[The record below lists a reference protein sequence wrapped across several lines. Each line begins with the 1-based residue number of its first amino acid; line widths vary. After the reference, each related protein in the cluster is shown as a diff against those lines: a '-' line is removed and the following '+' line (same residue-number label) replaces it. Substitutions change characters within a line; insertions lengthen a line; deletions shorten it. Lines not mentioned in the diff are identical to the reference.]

1 MAKRS
6 KIIAALVL
14 IVAAISLGIAMTTN
28 VSADGGSYRSSI
40 DKKALFQGLAKCIS
54 DGYMDDVANSG
65 AYTGLESLYKSKS
78 DSLNRP
84 LASWSDRA
92 VKNSKTAYK
101 DMASCKGIITG
112 KNTSGTNAADI
123 KSIFVTMG
131 NQTMATGN
139 VNMGKYLTLKFGY
152 VNQAVGKTECIRY
165 KVPVKYVFDNGARAS
180 ADRYTDTFCIDY
192 NDKDK
197 KVTNVYWTVDPASV
211 SLQTMNCDWDGGGV
225 GCWYSKWGTVLHE
238 RWGWNRITDL
248 KSAIIGLVGYIYR
261 LRKNENAFEIDATKK
276 QFKLKD
282 IGTVSWDGVTID
294 TFKNSIMNGITN
306 GSNFQERKRERKI
319 GGTYNAAYIAWSNEH
334 SCYGFDTQQA
344 ICAYDG
350 NTGITTIRTEVPD
363 TEVVSRATGDEG
375 DGPYSVYTGKDYD
388 QYRAIAQMNDY
399 TGKIDTSDMR
409 SFAIKKTYLT
419 KTEQVLLYMHYLN
432 TNLGADVDC
441 DVPADKQSYYGDPI
455 KWVKDG
461 DTKVSKQCYIKNT
474 SNKDSGAQFNAVGDA
489 SRRLGAAA
497 FAGEFAGKIGWDG
510 LVEYFKNLN
519 ESLVLDMPS
528 DNGGNEGYNEGTDPR
543 DVISTTEAEA
553 DKNCYNS
560 AGSSNWIACPII
572 DNSSVASEAMQA
584 FITGMLQVNTKLFSN
599 VDGENGTFE
608 AWSAFRNIANI
619 VFIIVFIIVI
629 ISQVTGVGID
639 NYGIKKILPKLVLGA
654 LLVNVSY
661 FICQACVDVGN
672 ITGGGIKNIFEGIEH
687 SLSNN
692 RSVAFS
698 FAQQKAGAGF
708 IGFNAAAILIGIL
721 GAAWYL
727 SGGQIL
733 VPILLAAI
741 GVVIGILFLLILLAV
756 RQGLAVALVVLSP
769 LAFVMYMLPNTK
781 SIFSKWT
788 KLFGGVLL
796 AYPLCSLVVYGGQM
810 VSAIILLSAAKAADE
825 GLVVTNFALALTST
839 ILSIAPVF
847 FIPSLIMKSM
857 SGVATVANGLKAR
870 ATSLGKGAFDR
881 SHTAENMRNVALAR
895 KDNLNARSARR
906 ALNRYKDDD
915 SLTGRARKRAARNVL
930 LGIDK
935 KNADYYAGEA
945 RGLTKDQLMD
955 MGRDAF
961 RDGSFDAEKYDTA
974 LAQLFATGN
983 DEDAYQLMSDASE
996 RAADMGMDG
1005 EMLEKLKS
1013 SNAQRGGTIGKA
1025 LAKVHGKHGVMSL
1038 SQAMRDGRMAEA
1050 FAGMGANAVAGMT
1063 KDEMSFLSGNRR
1075 DNNGHDTGIPRF
1087 DLSRTFTDA
1096 NGNQFSMFTPEQL
1109 AAAAAT
1115 HTSGKAG
1122 ENCNSLLTA
1131 SGQQDA
1137 VRSKVSVEQWAKM
1150 SEQTLN
1156 SLGFTDAQN
1165 EAFAQSIIDSGD
1177 GELMNSVS
1185 GGIQRDL
1192 INQKNAAKAAAEEL
1206 AAQAEEAA
1214 RNNQAQFQQYMTQAV
1229 QNAEHSRAQQAQLN
1243 YNAQQSQQRF
1253 QQSMTQAVNEIK
1265 QNMRQPPE
1273 TFSDGGGI

>member
-6 KIIAALVL
+6 RIIIALVAV
-14 IVAAISLGIAMTTN
+14 VAAVFLGIAMTSTN
-28 VSADGGSYRSSI
+28 ASADGESYRSSI

-112 KNTSGTNAADI
+112 KNTSGTNAADV
-123 KSIFVTMG
+123 KSVFTTMG

-152 VNQAVGKTECIRY
+152 VNQAVGKTECIRFG
-165 KVPVKYVFDNGARAS
+165 VPVYYVFENNAKATKT
-180 ADRYTDTFCIDY
+180 RYTDTFCIDY

-197 KVTNVYWTVDPASV
+197 KVTNVYWTVDPESV
-211 SLQTMNCDWDGGGV
+211 SLKTMNCDWNGGAV
-225 GCWYSKWGTVLHE
+225 GCWYSKWGTDLHE

-248 KSAIIGLVGYIYR
+248 KAAVIGLAGYIYR
-261 LRKNENAFEIDATKK
+261 LRKNENAFSIDASTKT
-276 QFKLKD
+276 FKLKD
-282 IGTVSWDGVTID
+282 IGNVSWNGVTID
-294 TFKNSIMNGITN
+294 AFKKSIMDGITN
-306 GSNFQERKRERKI
+306 GKNFQDRKRERKI

-334 SCYGFDTQQA
+334 SCHGFDVQQA

-350 NTGITTIRTEVPD
+350 NTGITTIRTDVPEI
-363 TEVVSRATGDEG
+363 EVVSRATGDEG

-441 DVPADKQSYYGDPI
+441 DVPADKQGYYGDPI

-474 SNKDSGAQFNAVGDA
+474 TNKDSKAQFNAVGDT
-489 SRRLGAAA
+489 SRRLGTST
-497 FAGEFAGKIGWDG
+497 FAGEFAGKIDWNG
-510 LVEYFKNLN
+510 LVQYFKNLN

-528 DNGGNEGYNEGTDPR
+528 DNGSNAGYGDDPR
-543 DVISTTEAEA
+543 EAIETSEAEA
-553 DKNCYNS
+553 DKNCYSS

-572 DNSSVASEAMQA
+572 DNSTVASEAMQA
-584 FITGMLQVNTKLFSN
+584 FITGMLQVNTKLFTT

-619 VFIIVFIIVI
+619 AFIIVFIIVI

-639 NYGIKKILPKLVLGA
+639 NYGIKKILPKLILGA
-654 LLVNVSY
+654 LLVNISY

-672 ITGGGIKNIFEGIEH
+672 IAGGGIKNVFEGIEH
-687 SLSNN
+687 SLSSN
-692 RSVAFS
+692 RSVAFA

-708 IGFNAAAILIGIL
+708 IGFGAATILGGIVAAA
-721 GAAWYL
+721 WVL

-733 VPILLAAI
+733 VPIILAAI

-756 RQGLAVALVVLSP
+756 RQGLAVACVVLSP

-781 SIFSKWT
+781 SIFNKWI

-810 VSAIILLSAAKAADE
+810 VSAIILLSSAKAADE
-825 GLVVTNFALALTST
+825 GLVVTNFALALTSA

-857 SGVATVANGLKAR
+857 AGVSTVANGLKAK
-870 ATSLGKGAFDR
+870 ATGLGKSAFDR

-945 RGLTKDQLMD
+945 RGLTKSQLMD

-961 RDGSFDAEKYDTA
+961 RDGGFDAEKYDTA

-1038 SQAMRDGRMAEA
+1038 SRAMRDGKMAEA

-1075 DNNGHDTGIPRF
+1075 DNEGHDTGIPRF
-1087 DLSRTFTDA
+1087 DLSRTFADA

-1122 ENCNSLLTA
+1122 ENYNSLLTA

-1177 GELMNSVS
+1177 GELINSVS

-1214 RNNQAQFQQYMTQAV
+1214 RNSQAQFQQRMTQAV
-1229 QNAEHSRAQQAQLN
+1229 QNAEHSRAQQAQMN
-1243 YNAQQSQQRF
+1243 YEAQQSQQRF
-1253 QQSMTQAVNEIK
+1253 QQRMTQAVNEIK
-1265 QNMRQPPE
+1265 QNMGQPPE

>member
-28 VSADGGSYRSSI
+28 VSADGESYRSSI

-165 KVPVKYVFDNGARAS
+165 KVPVRYVFDNGARAS

-294 TFKNSIMNGITN
+294 TFKNNIMNGITN

-474 SNKDSGAQFNAVGDA
+474 SNKDLKAQFNAVGDA

-870 ATSLGKGAFDR
+870 ATSLGKSAFDR

-906 ALNRYKDDD
+906 ALSRYKDDN

-945 RGLTKDQLMD
+945 RGMSKDDLVI
-955 MGRDAF
+955 MGNEAF
-961 RDGSFDAEKYDTA
+961 GADGSFDNEKYDAA
-974 LAQLFATGN
+974 LAQLFNTGN
-983 DEDAYQLMSDASE
+983 DEEALKLMSDVSN
-996 RAADMGMDG
+996 RAAAANLNG
-1005 EMLEKLKS
+1005 EVLEKIKS
-1013 SNAQRGGTIGKA
+1013 TNAQRGGTIGKA
-1025 LAKVHGKHGVMSL
+1025 LSKVQGKAGRAVSL
-1038 SQAMRDGRMAEA
+1038 NEAMRDGKMEEA
-1050 FAGMGANAVAGMT
+1050 FKGMGDNVIAGMT
-1063 KDEMSFLSGNRR
+1063 KDEMSFLSSGSFN
-1075 DNNGHDTGIPRF
+1075 
-1087 DLSRTFTDA
+1087 LSNLFT
-1096 NGNQFSMFTPEQL
+1096 NEQL
-1109 AAAAAT
+1109 ATAAAT

-1122 ENCNSLLTA
+1122 DNFNKLLRATGQAA
-1131 SGQQDA
+1131 S
-1137 VRSKVSVEQWAKM
+1137 VRDTVSVEQWAKM

-1156 SLGFTDAQN
+1156 DLGFTDAQN
-1165 EAFAQSIIDSGD
+1165 ETFAQSIIDSGD

-1185 GGIQRDL
+1185 GGRQRDL
-1192 INQKNAAKAAAEEL
+1192 INQKNAAKAAAEQL

-1214 RNNQAQFQQYMTQAV
+1214 RNSQAQFQQRMTQAV
-1229 QNAEHSRAQQAQLN
+1229 QNAEHARAQQAQLN

-1253 QQSMTQAVNEIK
+1253 QQRMTQAVNEIK
-1265 QNMRQPPE
+1265 QNMQQPPE
-1273 TFSDGGGI
+1273 SFSDGGGI